1 MNKRKKYIAIGA
13 AMVLLIIFYGS
24 SFLVQLSQK
33 NKEVQ
38 VSQEIEQVDAV
49 TPFVLDT
56 TYIAGTDW
64 PPVIQKLEEEYKCTP
79 AGDEYMRAGKTEK
92 VLIDGKEYCETK
104 VTEGAAG
111 SQYTQY
117 AYLTEAPDGTALAAT
132 FSLRFVQCMNYDEP
146 NQSACLEEQK
156 NFDTKPIVRSVFN
169 SYLNM

>member
-13 AMVLLIIFYGS
+13 AILLLIIFYGS
-24 SFLVQLSQK
+24 SFLTQMSQK
-33 NKEVQ
+33 EDTTT
-38 VSQEIEQVDAV
+38 QESLVTEQTDSA

-56 TYIAGTDW
+56 TYISGVDW
-64 PPVIQKLEEEYKCTP
+64 PPTVQKLAEQYECTP

-92 VLIDGKEYCETK
+92 IFVDGKEYCQTK

-146 NQSACLEEQK
+146 NQSACVKEQAS
-156 NFDTKPIVRSVFN
+156 FEITPIIQSLFN
-169 SYLNM
+169 